1 MAGTRGIA
9 GIDEIVEPAGIIGK
23 RSIIVFAPCLACYHV
38 FWSGAIL
45 LGHETKTRMFLA
57 LQYTSVKRFARAAL
71 AVVAAASAIAA
82 AGCESAPIRALR
94 GARHYTA
101 GTEALERNDDAKAV
115 AELEQAAVLVPHASE
130 IQNHLGLAYWSDG
143 RPQSARVA
151 FAKAI
156 ELDCDN
162 DAARANLESL
172 MQQQGDVVMQA
183 KSEEAIRV
191 DDNGE

>member
-1 MAGTRGIA
+1 
-9 GIDEIVEPAGIIGK
+9 
-23 RSIIVFAPCLACYHV
+23 
-38 FWSGAIL
+38 
-45 LGHETKTRMFLA
+45 MFLS
-57 LQYTSVKRFARAAL
+57 LQHRSANRFARAAL

-101 GTEALERNDDAKAV
+101 GTAALERHDDAKAV

-130 IQNHLGLAYWSDG
+130 IQNHLGLVYWSDG

-162 DAARANLESL
+162 DAARANLEAL
-172 MQQQGDVVMQA
+172 MQQQGDIVMQA
-183 KSEEAIRV
+183 KSEDAIRV
-191 DDNGE
+191 DDHGE

>member
-23 RSIIVFAPCLACYHV
+23 RSIIVFAPCRACYHV
-38 FWSGAIL
+38 FRPRAIL
-45 LGHETKTRMFLA
+45 LGHETKTRMFQS
-57 LQYTSVKRFARAAL
+57 LQPRSVKSIARAVL
-71 AVVAAASAIAA
+71 AVVAAALAIAA

-115 AELEQAAVLVPHASE
+115 AELEQAAALVPHASE

-172 MQQQGDVVMQA
+172 MRQQGDVVMQA